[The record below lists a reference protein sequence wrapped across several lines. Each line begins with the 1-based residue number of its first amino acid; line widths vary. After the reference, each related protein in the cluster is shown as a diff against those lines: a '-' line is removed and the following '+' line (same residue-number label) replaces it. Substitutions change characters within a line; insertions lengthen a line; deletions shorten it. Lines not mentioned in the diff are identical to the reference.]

1 MRDVAGGLR
10 AARRLLLFSPRA
22 PTAAASFPG
31 ASGSGGR
38 GAASERAADRG
49 GRRRGGGRRERPLT
63 VSNSPQ
69 REPGQRGR
77 RSAAPECAWGLE
89 GGVGSTHGADPIL
102 MQFRASFAFLFSFLH
117 QINARL
123 LPLPSRELLTLR
135 SQHLCTCQPLRSRRR
150 CRLLSFP
157 WARVAL
163 RAAERRNVSP
173 RQREGSAGKA
183 GR

>member
-1 MRDVAGGLR
+1 MRSPRINPSAR
-10 AARRLLLFSPRA
+10 AAAPCCWKRRSRGAKQSPRDRSEPPGAAPCPARSGSARRLRGS
-22 PTAAASFPG
+22 AAAWSSAQSG
-31 ASGSGGR
+31 A
-38 GAASERAADRG
+38 
-49 GRRRGGGRRERPLT
+49 
-63 VSNSPQ
+63 
-69 REPGQRGR
+69 R

-89 GGVGSTHGADPIL
+89 GGVGSTHGGDPIL